1 VTSVEAQE
9 SLQEK
14 LPDIGSLSH
23 LQNGSHDRT
32 AERLEASPLKIA
44 EPPVQR
50 GKLTTSNGEL
60 TWAYQSC
67 LDDHFLD
74 FSGYYPTGA
83 LTESWAYTEI
93 ESEVSQNVTVSITSN
108 SPFALWLNDEHLYH
122 QHKHFAGPPG
132 TKSASIQLAAGRNR
146 LLVRMQMA
154 ALRATSHLFS
164 LRLENFNPGST
175 PVHIPIAVDA
185 ANRYQLFE
193 EFFQQLYLA
202 RDVYTGQEK
211 IVLCWPT
218 GLQAP
223 ANYAARLQRIPNR
236 IYAEAEG
243 KEKDSG
249 DRIFAEAAAVPT
261 GDYEVVMMPGP
272 NEFYH
277 QQVRYQRTLPLVALR
292 TEYSSTPYATYT
304 ERRQEALRFA
314 AHEEGLFA
322 EIAKMA
328 GGWWKDL
335 RLPVI
340 EEAIARVNRRE
351 DGSNLLLLGLLGM
364 LGRFG
369 ESSHF
374 PETLLEP
381 LADSIQGYRFAAG
394 EPGSDAMDFH
404 ASDQR
409 LLFYTC
415 QLLAGERFSQQRFSN
430 SGLTG
435 AQQQDQAREGLLA
448 WLEEYS
454 LYGFEAWDTPGSFAL
469 HLIALSHL
477 VDLAQDDE
485 VWEMS
490 SVVMDKI
497 FLALALNS
505 YQGVCGSSRRYA
517 DAASVKSGHLSPT
530 AGVSRLMWGMGIWN
544 QEIAGPVSLACCQN
558 YDLPP
563 IIAAIAGE
571 PAQAPLWS
579 TERHQGKAD
588 DTWEV
593 HKVAYKT
600 AHYLL
605 AAAQDYRPGEAGQRE
620 HIWQATL
627 GPDAIVFTNHPAC
640 MSESDAVA
648 PGFWRGNRR
657 LPRVAQWQDLL
668 IAIYQLTDDDPLGFT
683 HAYFPT
689 FAFDEYEL
697 TENWAFARKGDGYL
711 ALAASAPFH
720 LITEG
725 RNAFREVRAP
735 GHSAVWL
742 CQMGDVDAY
751 GSFDDFCSQMRASR
765 PQFSDLAV
773 ACQHQG
779 RPITFGWDAPLTIDG
794 QEQSLR
800 YERHYDGRHCVAE
813 WPATE
818 MIAALGEDALRIAF
832 STES

>member
-1 VTSVEAQE
+1 M
-9 SLQEK
+9 
-14 LPDIGSLSH
+14 
-23 LQNGSHDRT
+23 
-32 AERLEASPLKIA
+32 
-44 EPPVQR
+44 QR
-50 GKLTTSNGEL
+50 GKFTTSSGEL
-60 TWAYQSC
+60 MWEYQSC

-74 FSGYYPTGA
+74 FSGYYSTCA
-83 LTESWAYTEI
+83 LLESWAYSEI
-93 ESEVSQNVTVSITSN
+93 DNEVCQESTVSITSN
-108 SPFALWLNDEHLYH
+108 SPFSLWLNDEHLYR
-122 QHKHFAGPPG
+122 QEEHFHGPPG
-132 TKSASIQLAAGRNR
+132 TNSVSVQLVAGRNR

-154 ALRATSHLFS
+154 ALRATPHLFS
-164 LRLENFNPGST
+164 LRLENFNAGPT

-193 EFFQQLYLA
+193 EFFQQLYLD
-202 RDVYTGQEK
+202 RDLYSGPDK
-211 IVLCWPT
+211 IVLRWPP
-218 GLQAP
+218 GLKAP

-249 DRIFAEAAAVPT
+249 DRIFVESAAVPN

-277 QQVRYQRTLPLVALR
+277 QQVRYQRTLPLVLLR
-292 TEYSSTPYATYT
+292 TQYSRTPYATYA

-314 AHEEGLFA
+314 AYEEGLFA

-328 GGWWKDL
+328 AGWWKDL
-335 RLPVI
+335 RLPAI
-340 EEAIARVNRRE
+340 EDAITRVDRRE

-369 ESSHF
+369 ESSHL
-374 PETLLEP
+374 PKTLLEP
-381 LADSIQGYRFAAG
+381 LADCIQGYRFALE

-409 LLFYTC
+409 LIFHTC
-415 QLLAGERFSQQRFSN
+415 QLLAGERFPQQRFSN

-435 AQQQDQAREGLLA
+435 TQQRDRGREGLLT
-448 WLEEYS
+448 WLEECA
-454 LYGFEAWDTPGSFAL
+454 LYGFEAWDTPSSFAL

-477 VDLAQDDE
+477 VDLAQDED

-490 SVVMDKI
+490 SIVMDKI

-505 YQGVCGSSRRYA
+505 YQGVCGSSRRHA
-517 DAASVKSGHLSPT
+517 DAASVKNGHLVPT
-530 AGVSRLMWGMGIWN
+530 AGISRLMWGMGTWN
-544 QEIAGPVSLACCQN
+544 QQIAGPVSLACCHN

-563 IIAAIAGE
+563 IIATIAGE
-571 PAQAPLWS
+571 SPQAPLWS
-579 TERHQGKAD
+579 SERHRGKAD

-593 HKVAYKT
+593 HKAAYKT

-605 AAAQDYRPGEAGQRE
+605 AAAQDYRPGETGQRE

-640 MSESDAVA
+640 MSESDAVTS
-648 PGFWRGNRR
+648 GFWRGNRR
-657 LPRVAQWQDLL
+657 LPRVAQWKNLL
-668 IAIYQLTDDDPLGFT
+668 IAIYQLLDDDRLDFT

-689 FAFDEYEL
+689 FAFDKYEL
-697 TENWAFARKGDGYL
+697 TGNWAFACKGDGYL
-711 ALAASAPFH
+711 ALTASLPFH
-720 LITEG
+720 LIREG
-725 RNAFREVRAP
+725 RNAFRELRAP
-735 GHSAVWL
+735 GNGAIWI
-742 CQMGDVDAY
+742 CQMGDVEEY
-751 GSFDDFCSQMRASR
+751 GSFGNFCSQIRDAHV
-765 PQFSDLAV
+765 QFSGHSV
-773 ACQHQG
+773 TYQHQESL
-779 RPITFGWDAPLTIDG
+779 ITFGWDAPLTIND

-818 MIAALGEDALRIAF
+818 MIAAFGEDALRIAF
-832 STES
+832 STDG